1 MPYLTINAS
10 LGTSRIIQ
18 LLRERYNTL
27 FCRDNTTPSP
37 APTTSKIQSHIMYGV
52 YFINEPPSQSKID
65 NTPQRESKP
74 RFIYDGVHFDDE
86 YKNNTY
92 PPSG

>member
-27 FCRDNTTPSP
+27 FCRDP
-37 APTTSKIQSHIMYGV
+37 KIHSHMMYGV

-86 YKNNTY
+86 YNKNNIF

>member
-1 MPYLTINAS
+1 M
-10 LGTSRIIQ
+10 
-18 LLRERYNTL
+18 
-27 FCRDNTTPSP
+27 
-37 APTTSKIQSHIMYGV
+37 MYGV

-86 YKNNTY
+86 Y
-92 PPSG
+92 